1 MNKNLLLGVVF
12 ALISTFL
19 YSSLTAVIKIGAE
32 TLPLPMIV
40 FTQMAVGLLV
50 GVLLLF
56 RQGMHSFRRVTK
68 TQKILLH
75 VLRGMGSL
83 GVSYCMFS
91 SVKYIPL
98 VNAVL
103 LANTT
108 PLIVPFI
115 AFILFS
121 QPINHR
127 LWVPMLVGFVGVV
140 LVMNPD
146 SSIFN
151 PASFIALGSAGCIAI
166 SMLLVK
172 KISATDSVETGTF
185 YFFLFGTIM
194 SGIVAIKYWVSMP
207 LPIWGVLGLIGLMYA
222 GSQYT
227 ITAALRYGSAQLM
240 SCMLYTNIVFSVFI
254 SAIVWH
260 IFPSLM
266 ISMGVLLTV
275 IGGIFCIRAEHLF
288 QRGSVQLSCQ

>member
-1 MNKNLLLGVVF
+1 MNKNLILGVSF

-19 YSSLTAVIKIGAE
+19 YSSLTAVIKIDAG

-40 FTQMAVGLLV
+40 FMQMAVGLLV
-50 GVLLLF
+50 AVLFLF
-56 RQGMHSFRRVTK
+56 RQGMHSFRRVAK
-68 TQKILLH
+68 TQKIFLH
-75 VLRGMGSL
+75 LSRAICGL
-83 GVSYCMFS
+83 GVNYCMFF
-91 SVKYIPL
+91 SVKYMPL

-115 AFILFS
+115 AYILYS

-127 LWVPMLVGFVGVV
+127 LWVPMLVGFVGVL

-151 PASFIALGSAGCIAI
+151 PVSFMALGTAVCIAMAI
-166 SMLLVK
+166 SLVK
-172 KISATDSVETGTF
+172 KISVTDSMETTTF
-185 YFFLFGTIM
+185 YFFLLGTIM
-194 SGIVAIKYWVSMP
+194 SGILSIKYWISIP
-207 LPIWGVLGLIGLMYA
+207 LPIWGALGLIGLMYA
-222 GSQYT
+222 GSQYS
-227 ITAALRYGSAQLM
+227 IMAALRYSSAQLV

-260 IFPSLM
+260 ISPSLM
-266 ISMGVLLTV
+266 ISIGVLLTV
-275 IGGIFCIRAEHLF
+275 IGGIFCIRVEHLF
-288 QRGSVQLSCQ
+288 QRRSVQLVDA